1 MSKSLGNV
9 IDPLDLVDGAKLD
22 ELKKR
27 ILQSNLSE
35 KEKKTSIQN
44 QEKLYPNGIEAVG
57 SDSTRLALLIQ
68 DFKSDNININP
79 NMFFDSKRYCN
90 KIWQAMRYSEVCVD
104 LNTKSKFNLITI
116 NQVTENGKILLSYT
130 IF

>member
-9 IDPLDLVDGAKLD
+9 IDPLDLIDGAKLD

-35 KEKKTSIQN
+35 KEKKTSILN

-79 NMFFDSKRYCN
+79 NMFVDSKRYCN
-90 KIWQAMRYSEVCVD
+90 KIWQAVRYSQVCVNSD
-104 LNTKSKFNLITI
+104 SMSTFNLLTI
-116 NQVTENGKILLSYT
+116 NQVNFKRT
-130 IF
+130 